1 MVVQNRKLRATS
13 VVRRLGAALQTGGCC
28 LTLLLAGCEQK
39 TAEPLQSRQ
48 GSSAAPVRFHTATE
62 KDSTGV
68 RAAPLTMAEA
78 TAQPLANVAATFAQT
93 APSVSEVRQATLV
106 GNRVQGKLTLAT
118 ATAPAAAR
126 SNAMSPQDAAS
137 LVRQAESLNMN
148 GLRLIGRGAHFSA
161 RAEFLGALRAGAAA
175 LVARNAV
182 QAAESRTSAV
192 DAALLA
198 LTEAEDFATSQVA
211 GRSADLALAV
221 RSHRSGLL
229 NEVDV
234 AQQTSA
240 QAHQV
245 YCEFACEQLSGAVA
259 NLPCGSVSL
268 HGLGKV
274 YAALGSQGSS
284 APVDARAKA
293 EVYYTAALRVDAD
306 NFPAANDLAV
316 LLAEDGRL
324 EQARQVLRTGLA
336 ASPHPAMWNNLA
348 SIHDR
353 LGEPQLATAAR
364 WEAQALA
371 AGAAGSGRALVPTHD
386 VQWIPAQS
394 FAATARP
401 NVAAPMPSGA
411 PQTSTTS
418 ASPAVRQSPVAPAS
432 PAGDRLPIQTARQ
445 PQRNSLL
452 N

>member
-1 MVVQNRKLRATS
+1 MVVRHQKLGVPS
-13 VVRRLGAALQTGGCC
+13 VVRRFGAALQAGGCC
-28 LTLLLAGCEQK
+28 LALILAGCEQQ
-39 TAEPLQSRQ
+39 THEPAQSRQ
-48 GSSAAPVRFHTATE
+48 GSSAVGKSAAGVK
-62 KDSTGV
+62 KDAVPRDRSL
-68 RAAPLTMAEA
+68 ASSLAS
-78 TAQPLANVAATFAQT
+78 AQPLSTVAATFTQA
-93 APSVSEVRQATLV
+93 AEPIREVRQAALIGVRT
-106 GNRVQGKLTLAT
+106 KETLTLAG
-118 ATAPAAAR
+118 ATAPATAN
-126 SNAMSPQDAAS
+126 SSVMSPQDAAS
-137 LVRQAESLNMN
+137 LVRQAEALNMN
-148 GLRLIGRGAHFSA
+148 GLRLVGRGAHFSA

-175 LVARNAV
+175 LDARSNA

-198 LTEAEDFATSQVA
+198 LTEAEDFVSSQVA
-211 GRSADLALAV
+211 GRDADLALAV

-234 AQQTSA
+234 ARRTAA
-240 QAHQV
+240 QAHQA
-245 YCEFACEQLSGAVA
+245 YCEFACEQLSSAVA

-274 YAALGSQGSS
+274 YSALGSQGTNS
-284 APVDARAKA
+284 PTDARAKA
-293 EVYYTAALRVDAD
+293 EVYYTAALRVDMD

-324 EQARQVLRTGLA
+324 EQARQLLRAGLA

-353 LGEPQLATAAR
+353 LGEQQLAAAAR
-364 WEAQALA
+364 FESQALA
-371 AGAAGSGRALVPTHD
+371 AAAAGSGRTLVPTHD

-401 NVAAPMPSGA
+401 NIASPMPANAPQSPMPS
-411 PQTSTTS
+411 TSST
-418 ASPAVRQSPVAPAS
+418 VRQSLAAPAS
-432 PAGDRLPIQTARQ
+432 ASGERPPIQTART